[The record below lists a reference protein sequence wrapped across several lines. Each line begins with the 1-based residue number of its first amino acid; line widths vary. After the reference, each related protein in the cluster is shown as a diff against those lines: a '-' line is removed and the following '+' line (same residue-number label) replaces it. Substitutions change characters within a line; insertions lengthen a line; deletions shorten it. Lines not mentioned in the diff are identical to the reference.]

1 MKKGLFLFFLLL
13 LTSLSLSLA
22 IVSAQDD
29 PLVVDPL
36 IVDASEVIGEVSPY
50 VLGANYG
57 AYGTLPPD
65 QFENATNSGVHFI
78 RFPGGAAFDED
89 GRDVSRFDV
98 DMFMIICNMIGCEP
112 SIQMRLYGGT
122 PEQAA
127 EMVEYVNIEKEY
139 GVDYWSIGNEPNLYP
154 EDYTVEDLN
163 TEWRAIA
170 EAMLDVDPDIRLIG
184 PDLSQYADNI
194 SATPKDANGKD
205 WMEEFL
211 KANGDVVDI
220 VSVHRYPFP
229 QNNEITTIDDLRA
242 NSREWDTIIP
252 FLRERVTTIT
262 GKDKPLAI
270 TEINSHWAN
279 ILGGEATSD
288 SYFHAIWMADV
299 LGRMIK
305 NQASIV
311 AYFDFYGAPDRAFG
325 LIDRY
330 AVRPTYY
337 TYQLYSQFGSQLLE
351 ASSEDPN
358 VSLYAALTEAG
369 DLTLMVVN
377 LGDDEVTKPLELT
390 GFTAGGDAEVWRFDI
405 EHNAEMIGE
414 ETFGDSITVPGQS
427 ITLYIVPS

>member
-1 MKKGLFLFFLLL
+1 MKKCLLL
-13 LTSLSLSLA
+13 IFCLLITMLMVGLA
-22 IVSAQDD
+22 VVSAQDEAE
-29 PLVVDPL
+29 PLV
-36 IVDASEVIGEVSPY
+36 VDASEVLGEVSPY

-57 AYGTLPPD
+57 GYGVLPPD
-65 QFENATNSGVHFI
+65 QFEAATDSGVNFI

-89 GRDVSRFDV
+89 GRDVSNFDV

-112 SIQMRLYGGT
+112 SIQLRLYGGT
-122 PEQAA
+122 PEKAA
-127 EMVEYVNIEKEY
+127 AMVEYVNIEKEY
-139 GVDYWSIGNEPNLYP
+139 DVDYWYVGNEPNLYP

-170 EAMLDVDPDIRLIG
+170 EAMLEVDPEITLIG
-184 PDLSQYADNI
+184 PDLSQYADNV

-211 KANGDVVDI
+211 KANGDLVDI

-229 QNNEITTIDDLRA
+229 QNNEVTSIEDLRA
-242 NSREWDTIIP
+242 NSSEWDSIIP
-252 FLRERVTTIT
+252 FLREQVNTIT
-262 GKDKPLAI
+262 GQDKPLAI

-279 ILGGEATSD
+279 ILGGEATAD

-305 NQASIV
+305 NQVYAV
-311 AYFDFYGAPDRAFG
+311 TYFEFYGSPDRAFG

-330 AVRPTYY
+330 EVRPTYY
-337 TYQLYSQFGSQLLE
+337 TYQLYSKFGSQLVE
-351 ASSEDPN
+351 ASSEDPL
-358 VSLYAALTEAG
+358 VSVYAALTEEG

-377 LGDDEVTKPLELT
+377 MGDDEVTKTLELT
-390 GFTAGGDAEVWRFDI
+390 GFTPGGDAEVWRFDAD
-405 EHNAEMIGE
+405 HNAEMIGE
-414 ETFGDSITVPGQS
+414 EALSESVTVPGQS